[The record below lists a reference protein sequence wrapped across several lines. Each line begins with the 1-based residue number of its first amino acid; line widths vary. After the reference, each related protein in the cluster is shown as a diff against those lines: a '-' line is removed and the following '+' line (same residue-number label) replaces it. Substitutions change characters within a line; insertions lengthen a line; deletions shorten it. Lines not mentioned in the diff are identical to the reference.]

1 VNDSFGIFHSAAD
14 KPGSVHFL
22 SLIIFF
28 SRLDLIERYRSA
40 SYEQLRGFYRA

>member
-14 KPGSVHFL
+14 KPGSVLFL